1 MILTCGLSPAWQ
13 HILVADGLSP
23 GEVNRVSEVYWCAS
37 GKVLN
42 AAIAIAHLGGKGRVV
57 SVLGGDRGTDV
68 QREFKGWE
76 VETSWIDCA
85 APTRVCTTMI
95 DSATGSATEL
105 VENAGALSASELA
118 CFRQACAEGAGAAD
132 LVLAMGSIPPGVPE
146 DIFAEIL
153 AATPARAV
161 LDIRGPELL
170 QAVSEGAF
178 LVKPNRQELEWT
190 LGRELAD
197 EAAVLAGMREL
208 NERGAEWVVVSQGDG
223 PVLVT
228 SAGDCARIFPPR
240 VEAVNSIG
248 CGDCMAGAIA
258 LALDKG
264 QDPLAAISYG
274 IAAAADNLAT
284 VLMGRLDRQRVE
296 ELVTEVRTEA
306 IPIP

>member
-13 HILVADGLSP
+13 HILVTEGLLP
-23 GEVNRVSEVYWCAS
+23 GEVNRAQEVYWCGS

-42 AAIAIAHLGGKGRVV
+42 AAIAIAHLGGEGRVA
-57 SVLGGDRGTDV
+57 SVLGGPRGADV
-68 QREFKGWE
+68 QREFESWE
-76 VETSWIDCA
+76 VETSWVDCA
-85 APTRVCTTMI
+85 APTRVCTTLI
-95 DSATGSATEL
+95 DSTTGSATEL
-105 VENAGALSASELA
+105 VENAGPLSDSELA
-118 CFRQACAEGAGAAD
+118 CFRQACAEGVGEAD
-132 LVLAMGSIPPGVPE
+132 LVLAMGSIPPGTPV
-146 DIFAEIL
+146 DIFAEII
-153 AATPARAV
+153 AASAARAV

-170 QAVSEGAF
+170 QAISAGPF

-197 EAAVLAGMREL
+197 EAAVLGGMREL
-208 NERGAEWVVVSQGDG
+208 NERGAEWVVVSQGAG

-228 SAGDCARIFPPR
+228 SAGESIRAFPPR
-240 VEAVNSIG
+240 VETVNSIG

-274 IAAAADNLAT
+274 IAAAAENLAT

-296 ELVTEVRTEA
+296 ELAAEVRTEA
-306 IPIP
+306 IPAP